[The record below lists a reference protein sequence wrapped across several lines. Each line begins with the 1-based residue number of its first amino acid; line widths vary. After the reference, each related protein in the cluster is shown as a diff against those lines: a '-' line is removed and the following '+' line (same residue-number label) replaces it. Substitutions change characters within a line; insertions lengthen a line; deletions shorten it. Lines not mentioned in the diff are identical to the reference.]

1 MCRSDFGGKG
11 IGVVSKEPDDE
22 EDVSI
27 YDIVSVKLLQNSGYR
42 GCQRGE
48 LGEMTVGRRGWR
60 DLQHYTMR
68 FDHEALRIKKSATC
82 TKAVFVRIFL
92 FWMDS
97 GLNFQ

>member
-1 MCRSDFGGKG
+1 M
-11 IGVVSKEPDDE
+11 VSKEPDDE

-68 FDHEALRIKKSATC
+68 FDHEALRIKNQPRAPK
-82 TKAVFVRIFL
+82 RFL
-92 FWMDS
+92 SRSSYFGWI
-97 GLNFQ
+97 LA